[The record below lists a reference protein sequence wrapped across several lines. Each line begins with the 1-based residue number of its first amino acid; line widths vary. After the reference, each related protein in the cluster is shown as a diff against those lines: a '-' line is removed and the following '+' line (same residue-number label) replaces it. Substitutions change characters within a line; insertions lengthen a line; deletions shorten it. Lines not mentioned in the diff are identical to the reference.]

1 MFKTL
6 KSSFQM
12 ERGGSELSRSFLR
25 WGGGIVIAALEFQA
39 IYTLLVVWE

>member
-12 ERGGSELSRSFLR
+12 ERGGSELIRSLLR
-25 WGGGIVIAALEFQA
+25 WGGGVVVAVLEFQA
-39 IYTLLVVWE
+39 IYTLLAVWE